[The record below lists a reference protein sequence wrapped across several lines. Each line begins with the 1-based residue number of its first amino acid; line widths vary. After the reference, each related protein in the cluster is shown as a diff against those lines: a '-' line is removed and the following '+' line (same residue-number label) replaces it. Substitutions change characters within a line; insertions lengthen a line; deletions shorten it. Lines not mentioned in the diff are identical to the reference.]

1 MSPSAFYPTLVSVT
15 AMIHLES
22 GRQLPS
28 LAFRRSDPQGYET
41 TFTFIR
47 MRAPLPATRV
57 PTLRGPGGKEV
68 RAGAA
73 IVGVFVPAGFPGPS
87 DLAQAGAS
95 QAPSSAAPPRG
106 VARVPRARRER
117 RGGGARAWAARSRA
131 EQSGTAASAP
141 AGPRAAEPGAASARP
156 AQGQRGRPRV
166 APASASIPR
175 PQTPRSPA
183 PYRHLLSR
191 AAGPRRCGR
200 GSARTPAE
208 QLPRVPAD

>member
-1 MSPSAFYPTLVSVT
+1 MT
-15 AMIHLES
+15 
-22 GRQLPS
+22 GRW
-28 LAFRRSDPQGYET
+28 
-41 TFTFIR
+41 
-47 MRAPLPATRV
+47 
-57 PTLRGPGGKEV
+57 

-73 IVGVFVPAGFPGPS
+73 IVSVLVLAVVPQPS

-141 AGPRAAEPGAASARP
+141 AGPRAAESGAGSARP

-175 PQTPRSPA
+175 PQTPRYPRPTATCCAAPPA
-183 PYRHLLSR
+183 LDA
-191 AAGPRRCGR
+191 AAGGQGAPRQSSPRLSPR
-200 GSARTPAE
+200 TEPFPARSPNTATL
-208 QLPRVPAD
+208 QCQVLPTVC